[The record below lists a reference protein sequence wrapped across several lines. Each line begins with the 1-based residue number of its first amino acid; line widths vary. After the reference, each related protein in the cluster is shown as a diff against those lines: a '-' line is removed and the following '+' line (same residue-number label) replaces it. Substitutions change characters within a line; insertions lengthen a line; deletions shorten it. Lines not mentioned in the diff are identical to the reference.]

1 MGENVCYTS
10 ANAWRKAAMNRAS
23 GIDDA
28 ESCQRREI
36 ADAHNLKAGIN
47 DADTLADQE
56 IYIQGKMTPEEY
68 QKYLLFKH
76 SNS

>member
-1 MGENVCYTS
+1 MGEKVRYTS
-10 ANAWRKAAMNRAS
+10 ENAWRKAAMRRVS

-36 ADAHNLKAGIN
+36 AEAYNLKEGIS
-47 DADTLADQE
+47 DDDTLADQDL
-56 IYIQGKMTPEEY
+56 YIQGKMSLEEY

-76 SNS
+76 SNP

>member
-1 MGENVCYTS
+1 
-10 ANAWRKAAMNRAS
+10 
-23 GIDDA
+23 
-28 ESCQRREI
+28 
-36 ADAHNLKAGIN
+36 LKAGIN

-56 IYIQGKMTPEEY
+56 IYIQGKMTHEEY